1 MGGIT
6 AATGKYVLIGDCDAT
21 YDFTHIPR
29 FLVKLRDGNDLVMGN
44 RFQGGI
50 AVGAMPALHRYLGN
64 PALSLIGRTFFHAK
78 CGDFHCGLRGF
89 SKAAYEKLGMCTTG
103 MEFASEMVVK
113 ATLAGLQITEVPTT
127 LSRDKRSRPSNL
139 HTWRDGWRHLRFML
153 LYSPRWLFLYPGLV
167 LILAGLGV
175 SVWLLPRPRAVGG
188 VVFDIHTLLYAL
200 TAVLLG
206 FQAVALAVFTK
217 IYASSV
223 GLLPKNPRLEHVLQ
237 IITLEAGLVMGAV
250 LMLAGIA
257 GSVYAVHLWGSR
269 HFGPLNTTAMLRI
282 VAPSVTTLTLG
293 CQIALVSFFLSVL
306 GLARK

>member
-1 MGGIT
+1 
-6 AATGKYVLIGDCDAT
+6 
-21 YDFTHIPR
+21 
-29 FLVKLRDGNDLVMGN
+29 
-44 RFQGGI
+44 
-50 AVGAMPALHRYLGN
+50 
-64 PALSLIGRTFFHAK
+64 
-78 CGDFHCGLRGF
+78 
-89 SKAAYEKLGMCTTG
+89 
-103 MEFASEMVVK
+103 
-113 ATLAGLQITEVPTT
+113 
-127 LSRDKRSRPSNL
+127 
-139 HTWRDGWRHLRFML
+139 ML
-153 LYSPRWLFLYPGLV
+153 LYSPRWLFLYPGLL

-175 SVWLLPRPRAVGG
+175 SAWLLPQPRTVGG